1 MAATMPPPP
10 TQLPPQLK
18 WHNTLPAH
26 FSENQAPRSLVT
38 PGRRAEKRQ
47 QPSPDAA
54 SLRAWNEGGE
64 LHPDIETTG
73 NVPSPTKRHRTIGR
87 ASGSNMTTPTKANS
101 GNNGSGSF
109 SSAGSGMQTP
119 PPSGSSM
126 SKRRGRPP
134 KGVPSFESPR
144 VATSP
149 AASPSKGPRYI
160 KSSSAMDSAK
170 LQGSPLRPSA
180 SSSKDMLSSE
190 LYDAK
195 SSILDADT
203 SIDWPNFDEEGFPTT
218 SMGSDIFLHSEMGYG
233 DLADPMAFSFNCP
246 NDFDNDSL
254 PSIDPNLIFSS
265 RPTSDASSIFG
276 GYADDTD
283 VLSSSSIANE
293 QPYQHQYDYN
303 RRERALELQRVQRR
317 KEKGMRRGLG
327 DSFTNPRLSVTA
339 DSSLRRSFSDNMLQP
354 SSSFRASSLDE
365 AVSRQGSVTRGR
377 ENTTPPASVR
387 HLQPKTEVKLLISP
401 SGRAKTETKV
411 VYDDSDT
418 EPDEATT
425 SGNSL
430 DESMESDS
438 SMDEATPRGLG
449 PGGKLYSTV
458 RKAKSAGPF
467 PHRGPK
473 LGLFSTTPY
482 TGSSSDPGW
491 SVLEDPSSPA
501 HTVAKPVARSAT
513 RASGISQ
520 TPRRYPGRSL
530 DECILS
536 SPKLP
541 TPLRSTPG
549 GIRSRPRI
557 LSPASYHGSLRMDSR
572 LQPQTVLDISD
583 ESEAETVV
591 DENVDPDPEPEEPR
605 LIEEDQEG
613 NALQALRYAVAK
625 RRGAIPGKSM
635 IMAF

>member
-1 MAATMPPPP
+1 MPPPS

-64 LHPDIETTG
+64 LHPDMETTG
-73 NVPSPTKRHRTIGR
+73 NVQSPTKRHRTIGR
-87 ASGSNMTTPTKANS
+87 ALGSNMTTPTKANS

-134 KGVPSFESPR
+134 KGIPSFESPR
-144 VATSP
+144 VTTSP

-160 KSSSAMDSAK
+160 KSSSAIDPTK

-180 SSSKDMLSSE
+180 SISKDMLSSE
-190 LYDAK
+190 LHDAK

-203 SIDWPNFDEEGFPTT
+203 SIDWPSFDEGFPTT
-218 SMGSDIFLHSEMGYG
+218 SMGSDIFLHSDMGYG

-246 NDFDNDSL
+246 NDFDDDSV

-276 GYADDTD
+276 GYTDDTD

-293 QPYQHQYDYN
+293 QPYQHQYNYN

-317 KEKGMRRGLG
+317 KEKAMRNA
-327 DSFTNPRLSVTA
+327 DPRLSDTT
-339 DSSLRRSFSDNMLQP
+339 DSSLRRSFSDNVLQP
-354 SSSFRASSLDE
+354 SSSFRAASLDE

-418 EPDEATT
+418 EPDEVAT

-438 SMDEATPRGLG
+438 SMDESTPRGLG
-449 PGGKLYSTV
+449 PGGKPYSAV
-458 RKAKSAGPF
+458 RKAKNAGPLL
-467 PHRGPK
+467 HRGPK

-491 SVLEDPSSPA
+491 SVLEDPSSPP
-501 HTVAKPVARSAT
+501 HIVTKSVERSAT
-513 RASGISQ
+513 RESGVSQ
-520 TPRRYPGRSL
+520 TPRRYLGRSL

-549 GIRSRPRI
+549 GIHSRPRI
-557 LSPASYHGSLRMDSR
+557 LSPANYHGSLRMDSR
-572 LQPQTVLDISD
+572 LQAQTILDISD

-591 DENVDPDPEPEEPR
+591 DENVDPDPEPEAPR
-605 LIEEDQEG
+605 MIEEDQEG
-613 NALQALRYAVAK
+613 NALQALRHAVAK
-625 RRGAIPGKSM
+625 RRGVIPGESM
-635 IMAF
+635 IMAFNNDSS